1 MVPITETGTT
11 RRFVDRVAIGILIG
25 VVAISVGGAALLTVY
40 LNRIGDAAENLNRVD
55 GLAAY
60 DGRPEPVVVDGTN
73 AINYLL
79 MTADEQGDLQA
90 VVIAHLSATRRDL
103 TLVALPSDLLAD
115 DGTGT
120 VTLAASFASDPRRT
134 ARAVETLTGAR
145 MDHQVQLGL
154 DGFSRVVDI
163 LGGVDL
169 GKGRLDGAQVLATL
183 EATSDPLSRS
193 LLTAQMLK
201 GAMSEAN
208 MGAAI
213 TDPNRFDKVMD
224 ALTPC
229 LVVDSQLTGDEIRST
244 MVESRVRSDQV
255 EAWPLAT
262 TTAVAGGTQPD
273 PAQLV
278 ELRTA
283 LATDA
288 FTAAPAPTASGSGL
302 ATAPTSIVASGTPTV
317 SPEVAASTPGPTGT
331 PTDAASASVSPRV
344 DVASATAT
352 R

>member
-1 MVPITETGTT
+1 MEPITETGTT
-11 RRFVDRVAIGILIG
+11 TRRLVDRVAIGILIG

-40 LNRIGDAAENLNRVD
+40 LNRIGDAAEHLNRVD

-60 DGRPEPVVVDGTN
+60 DGRPEPVVVDGSN

-79 MTADEQGDLQA
+79 MTADEQGGLQA

-120 VTLAASFASDPRRT
+120 VTLAASFAADPRRT

-154 DGFSRVVDI
+154 DGFSQVVDI

-169 GKGRLDGAQVLATL
+169 GKGKLNGRQVIATL

-193 LLTAQMLK
+193 LMTAQMIK
-201 GAMSEAN
+201 GAMSQAN
-208 MGAAI
+208 MAAAI
-213 TDPNRFDKVMD
+213 ADPNRFDKVMD

-229 LVVDSQLTGDEIRST
+229 LVVDDQLTGDEIRST
-244 MVESRVRSDQV
+244 MVESRVRGDQV
-255 EAWPLAT
+255 EAVALAT
-262 TTAVAGGTQPD
+262 TAPGNGGAEAD
-273 PAQLV
+273 PAELA

-288 FTAAPAPTASGSGL
+288 FIAPTSTANASGLGTAPTAIV
-302 ATAPTSIVASGTPTV
+302 TSATPTV
-317 SPEVAASTPGPTGT
+317 SPEVPVSTPGPTET
-331 PTDAASASVSPRV
+331 PTDASFSPKA
-344 DVASATAT
+344 DVATATAT